1 VRTVAIIQARL
12 ASSRLPGKVLYEL
25 AGLPIIGFMAKR
37 VQQISGLD
45 ELVLATG
52 EGERNDPLAD
62 IAHSLGLAVFRGSED
77 DVLSRFYGAAEANTA
92 DIVIRLT
99 GDCPLADARVISDV
113 LQYRAEHDLDYCT
126 NVKPP
131 SWPDGL
137 DVSVFTMDTLRR
149 AAAEAQLPSER
160 EHVVPWMW
168 KMSSLEDGG
177 LLTAGNVSAPEDYSA
192 KRWTV
197 DYAQDYLMLRSLAA
211 IMGPE
216 ALLRAGWREVMNC
229 LLDHP
234 EITAINAG
242 AIRDAGLAQS
252 RLADYSVGKQ

>member
-1 VRTVAIIQARL
+1 MRTVAIIQARL

-37 VQQISGLD
+37 VQQISELD

-62 IAHSLGLAVFRGSED
+62 IAQGLGITVFRGSED
-77 DVLSRFYGAAEANTA
+77 DVLSRFYGAAEANSA

-99 GDCPLADARVISDV
+99 GDCPLADASIISDV
-113 LQYRAEHDLDYCT
+113 LQYRAKYELDYCT

-137 DVSVFTMDTLRR
+137 DVSVFTMETLCR

-168 KMSSLEDGG
+168 KMSSLENGSQ
-177 LLTAGNVSAPEDYSA
+177 LAAGNVSAPEDYSA
-192 KRWTV
+192 ARWTV
-197 DYAQDYLMLRSLAA
+197 DDAQDYLMLRSLAA
-211 IMGPE
+211 TMGPKT
-216 ALLRAGWREVMNC
+216 LLTASWPEIMNC
-229 LLDHP
+229 LSDHP
-234 EITAINAG
+234 EITAINAS

-252 RLADYSVGKQ
+252 RLADYSLGEQ